1 MGYIYRVQGK
11 YEQVTAK
18 LRQVIDIPP
27 DEEKILNFGSDL
39 RPFAYINL
47 GDIYRQQGKVEEALA
62 KFQQEMQVEIA
73 LSIAPTW
80 VNECQGMIYL
90 TQGKLNDAG
99 TEFRQVIELD
109 PNNTMVHYN
118 LACVYSLKNELKLAV
133 ESLQKAIK
141 LDKSYIELSKKD
153 PDLDNIRQTPEFQ
166 KLIDSY

>member
-1 MGYIYRVQGK
+1 MGYIYRVRGK

-73 LSIAPTW
+73 LSIAPIW

-141 LDKSYIELSKKD
+141 LDKSYIELSKKR
-153 PDLDNIRQTPEFQ
+153 P
-166 KLIDSY
+166 

>member
-1 MGYIYRVQGK
+1 M
-11 YEQVTAK
+11 
-18 LRQVIDIPP
+18 
-27 DEEKILNFGSDL
+27 

-47 GDIYRQQGKVEEALA
+47 GDIYIQQGKVEEALP

-141 LDKSYIELSKKD
+141 LDKSYIELRKLPKNTMGVVIVEIDNDSPINYLNVENIIIEAEGKRIKTVGDLKNIVNAALKK
-153 PDLDNIRQTPEFQ
+153 IG
-166 KLIDSY
+166 